1 MLDYKKYRIKRGD
14 TFTIG
19 KGYDNIEIFIEE
31 IYTPTICDP
40 VLECDVE
47 FF

>member
-31 IYTPTICDP
+31 IYTPIICDHDSN
-40 VLECDVE
+40 DVE
-47 FF
+47 FFK